1 VTQRADG
8 IVEMLEDVE
17 HEDRRVAVRRLKTVG
32 ERANVNALTMDAGR
46 IHQFG
51 RRLDPNGLWASR
63 LPVCY

>member
-17 HEDRRVAVRRLKTVG
+17 HEDQRVAVRRLKTVV

-51 RRLDPNGLWASR
+51 
-63 LPVCY
+63 